1 MNKTAVPQ
9 ARKQLGSSGAEVR
22 APERCMSKSERERER
37 EERRKKLTDNGRVD
51 WRGGEFGEKLVIDTY
66 KVSNWEKG

>member
-1 MNKTAVPQ
+1 M
-9 ARKQLGSSGAEVR
+9 R

-51 WRGGEFGEKLVIDTY
+51 WRGREFGEKLVIDTY
-66 KVSNWEKG
+66 KVSN